1 MGYVPLWCKSSFS
14 FLEGASQPEEL
25 VYTTHQLQL
34 RAVALSDRDGL
45 YGAPRAHL
53 AARELG
59 VHLIAGAQL
68 TLADATTIVLLA
80 HDRRGYANLCRL
92 ITAGRLRSQKGAC
105 CVTWEEVC
113 AHATGLIALWGGE
126 PSLLAGAGDPASR
139 AAGLRDAFGDRAY
152 ALVARH
158 CRDVEIRQEAR
169 LREQALRFGFPIVA
183 AHEVLYHDRARR
195 PLQDV
200 LTCIRHGVPLGE
212 IGIRIKPNAEHAL
225 KTSEEF
231 AALFSDDPDAVR
243 RTHEVADRCTF
254 SLTELRY
261 RFPLDG
267 QPGRLG
273 TSERL
278 AQLTWEGARLRYN
291 GRIPPDVTTQIEREL
306 TLIRE
311 MDYGGYFMTVHDIV
325 EVCRQRGIL
334 CQGRGSA
341 ANSAVCYC
349 LGITAVDPVRMELL
363 FERFISRERAE
374 PPDIDLDVQH
384 DRREEVIQY
393 LYDAYGRSHAAMVAN
408 VIRYRPKSAVR
419 DVGKALGIP
428 LTTVE
433 RIAKILPFESA
444 VPPDVLRQAG
454 LEPDGGA
461 YRHLVRLANE
471 ILDMPRHLSIHPG
484 GFLLG
489 QDPVSEIV
497 PIENATM
504 PGRTVIQ
511 WDKDDLE
518 ILGLF
523 KVDVLGL
530 GGLTLLDRGLELIR
544 RHRGRGLRL
553 DTIPPEDPATYAMIQ
568 RADTIG
574 TFQIESRAQMAM
586 LPRLRPRTWY
596 DLVVQV
602 AIIRP
607 GPITGG
613 MVHPF
618 LRRRNGEEAVEYPH
632 PSLEPVLRKTL
643 GVPLFQEQVMR
654 IAMAVGDYTPGEADQ
669 LRRDMA
675 AWRRQGKMAR
685 HRERLVAA
693 MCRKGIPLDFA
704 ENVFRQIEGFGEYGF
719 PECVSADTWVIEAA
733 TGRRLRIEDV
743 AQGRVKLQET
753 MVCDDKYR
761 LRKRRVLG
769 VTASG
774 LRPVFKLCTSLGR
787 SLVATAEH
795 PVLTPNGWCP
805 LGALHVG
812 DHVAAARGLPGLGRK
827 HWAFHEIV
835 VLADLIAEGNLCHP
849 TTLYFYTANP
859 VYRDEFIR
867 CAERFPNTRATV
879 ARHRSAD
886 SVHVRRKNPKQQGG
900 LIEWANRLGLRG
912 KGAREKQLPDEIFEL
927 HDEDVALL
935 LARLWEGDGHL
946 STAFHATYDT
956 ASHHLAEQVQ
966 HLLLRLGIISRLY
979 KRTRPYRDR
988 SVTGFTVTVTGMT
1001 NLTTFYRWIGQ
1012 RFLDPEKCRAAQL
1025 LVAEAKA
1032 ENGMSGG
1039 RMSRDIIPVSVRE
1052 ITRRERSRRAPT
1064 WVTIARG
1071 TGLAIREIQGHT
1083 PTKIGFRR
1091 WVIARLGRY
1100 FKSETLLQLRTS
1112 DIYWDRVTGVEALG
1126 VQQTYDMHVEDD
1138 HNFLANDLVAH
1149 NSHAAS
1155 FALIAYA
1162 TAYLKCHYPAEF
1174 ACALLNAQPMGFY
1187 APATIVDD
1195 AKRHGVAVRPVDITR
1210 SDWDCTLEPDG
1221 ESTGGFALRMGLR
1234 YVLGMGKKDWEHIAA
1249 ARQASPFGSEA
1260 DVAARSGLDGG
1271 MLQALAE
1278 AGALEAFGRNRRQG
1292 LWAVR
1297 GVPKR
1302 DGLDLGHSES
1312 VPGFIDLARR
1322 EEISWDYRT
1331 TNHSPRGHPLEA
1343 VREALRAQGLL
1354 EARAVARLPHGR
1366 RIRYAGLVICR
1377 QSPATASGVT
1387 FMTLE
1392 DETGFVN
1399 VVLWKNVFD
1408 AFPALAKAAPFLGVA
1423 GRVQSEGN
1431 VVHLV
1436 AETLWKPNLAPDL
1449 QGTHSRDFR

>member
-1 MGYVPLWCKSSFS
+1 MPYTPLWCKSCFS

-25 VYTTHQLQL
+25 VDAIHQLRL
-34 RAVALSDRDGL
+34 RAFALSDRDGL

-59 VHLIAGAQL
+59 VHLIVGAQL
-68 TLADATTIVLLA
+68 TLEDATTIVLLA
-80 HDRRGYANLCRL
+80 QDRRGYANLSRL
-92 ITAGRLRSQKGAC
+92 ITAGRLRSQKGTC
-105 CVTWEEVC
+105 CVTWEEVY
-113 AHATGLIALWGGE
+113 AHAIGLIALWGGE
-126 PSLLAGAGDPASR
+126 PSLLGGTDDPAAR

-152 ALVARH
+152 ALAARH
-158 CRDVEIRQEAR
+158 RRDAETRQEAR
-169 LREQALRFGFPIVA
+169 LRARARRFGFPIVA

-200 LTCIRHGVPLGE
+200 LTCIRHGVTLGE
-212 IGIRIKPNAEHAL
+212 IGTRIKPNAEYAL
-225 KTSEEF
+225 KTPEDF
-231 AALFSDDPDAVR
+231 AALFGDDPDAVL
-243 RTHEVADRCTF
+243 RTREVAERCTF
-254 SLTELRY
+254 SLAELRY

-267 QPGRLG
+267 RPGSLG

-278 AQLTWEGARLRYN
+278 AQLTWEGARLRYS
-291 GRIPPDVTTQIEREL
+291 GRVPPDVTAQIEREL

-311 MDYGGYFMTVHDIV
+311 MDYGGYFMTVHDLV

-454 LEPDGGA
+454 LEPDGPA
-461 YRHLVRLANE
+461 HRHLVRLANE
-471 ILDMPRHLSIHPG
+471 ILDIPRHLSIHPG

-530 GGLTLLDRGLELIR
+530 GGLTLLDRGLELVR
-544 RHRGRGLRL
+544 RHRGLELRL
-553 DTIPPEDPATYAMIQ
+553 DTIPPEDPATFAMIQ

-693 MCRKGIPLDFA
+693 MCRKGIPLEFA

-719 PECVSADTWVIEAA
+719 PE
-733 TGRRLRIEDV
+733 
-743 AQGRVKLQET
+743 
-753 MVCDDKYR
+753 
-761 LRKRRVLG
+761 
-769 VTASG
+769 
-774 LRPVFKLCTSLGR
+774 
-787 SLVATAEH
+787 
-795 PVLTPNGWCP
+795 
-805 LGALHVG
+805 
-812 DHVAAARGLPGLGRK
+812 
-827 HWAFHEIV
+827 
-835 VLADLIAEGNLCHP
+835 
-849 TTLYFYTANP
+849 
-859 VYRDEFIR
+859 
-867 CAERFPNTRATV
+867 
-879 ARHRSAD
+879 
-886 SVHVRRKNPKQQGG
+886 
-900 LIEWANRLGLRG
+900 
-912 KGAREKQLPDEIFEL
+912 
-927 HDEDVALL
+927 
-935 LARLWEGDGHL
+935 
-946 STAFHATYDT
+946 
-956 ASHHLAEQVQ
+956 
-966 HLLLRLGIISRLY
+966 
-979 KRTRPYRDR
+979 
-988 SVTGFTVTVTGMT
+988 
-1001 NLTTFYRWIGQ
+1001 
-1012 RFLDPEKCRAAQL
+1012 
-1025 LVAEAKA
+1025 
-1032 ENGMSGG
+1032 
-1039 RMSRDIIPVSVRE
+1039 
-1052 ITRRERSRRAPT
+1052 
-1064 WVTIARG
+1064 
-1071 TGLAIREIQGHT
+1071 
-1083 PTKIGFRR
+1083 
-1091 WVIARLGRY
+1091 
-1100 FKSETLLQLRTS
+1100 
-1112 DIYWDRVTGVEALG
+1112 
-1126 VQQTYDMHVEDD
+1126 
-1138 HNFLANDLVAH
+1138 
-1149 NSHAAS
+1149 SHAAS

-1195 AKRHGVAVRPVDITR
+1195 AKRHGVAVRPVDITQ

-1221 ESTGGFALRMGLR
+1221 ESTRGLALRMGLR
-1234 YVLGMGKKDWEHIAA
+1234 YVLGLGKKDWEKIVTV
-1249 ARQASPFGSEA
+1249 RQASPFGSEA
-1260 DVAARSGLDGG
+1260 DVAARTGLDAG

-1278 AGALEAFGRNRRQG
+1278 AGALETFGRNRRQG

-1302 DGLDLGHSES
+1302 DGLDLGHIES
-1312 VPGFIDLARR
+1312 VPEFLDLARR

-1399 VVLWKNVFD
+1399 VVLWKNIFD
-1408 AFPALAKAAPFLGVA
+1408 AFPALAKAAPFLGVT

-1436 AETLWKPNLAPDL
+1436 AEALWKPKLAPEL
-1449 QGTHSRDFR
+1449 QGTQSRDFR